1 MADVLL
7 IVALRQFWSREVFF
21 GTLALPKNRGHMLTT
36 KIGSNLNRPVWPV
49 YPGGLTCLDV
59 CRRSGMTNRSDRSR
73 RSPSTIRVL
82 NRFRSVNRI
91 SCGVSL
97 PHPINIKG
105 HGRLKGQP
113 NRIYQKHIFYLFTFT
128 LLFQPRH
135 DFLLSSPWH
144 LRTP

>member
-21 GTLALPKNRGHMLTT
+21 GTQALPKNRGHMLTT
-36 KIGSNLNRPVWPV
+36 KIGSNLNRPVSPV
-49 YPGGLTCLDV
+49 CPGGRTGLGV

-105 HGRLKGQP
+105 HGRLKGEP
-113 NRIYQKHIFYLFTFT
+113 NRTNQIHLSLSFLPFFLVI

-135 DFLLSSPWH
+135 AVILSSP
-144 LRTP
+144 